1 MCCVTSKDFE
11 EPSPDLA
18 KVSKWTYLVRP
29 LECNLFHS
37 KLTYGSLWEKQKQK
51 QKHSCLCS
59 SADSVSDLA
68 SLEIIDMM

>member
-11 EPSPDLA
+11 EPSPDVA

-37 KLTYGSLWEKQKQK
+37 KLTYGSVWEKKK
-51 QKHSCLCS
+51 SCLCS